1 MKLLQNT
8 IVLLILLAI
17 APIEP
22 AMARDASNFQ
32 LKKEVAITANNLLLP
47 VVFRDRSLSKEE
59 QDKRYQQIRLYVF
72 VDEGKTLVH
81 KQVFDFPRDL
91 KDVTYWG
98 YLDMS
103 EYVGQNAILGCDRP
117 GREILFDQV
126 KFSDEQGEYREPL
139 YSEKMRPQYHF
150 TPKQGWSNDPN
161 GLYYADGLYHMSFQ
175 NGALNRGWGNIYWG
189 HAVSKDLLHW
199 EESSDWPRLLRS
211 GGGGFTRRH
220 PSMANGECYSGGA
233 VVDVD
238 NRLGLQEPGGPL
250 TVVIA
255 YTDSSGFG
263 ECLAVSTDGGKRFV
277 NMENNPAIV
286 LPNVHNPKDKK
297 SWGRDPKP
305 FWHEPTQRWVM
316 VTYLMGEVPGM
327 VSGHMTFY
335 TSQDMKTWEYASTT
349 EKLFPESYPDVNGKP
364 NPASRDSSKKDFHE
378 CPDFFELPV
387 DGDETNNKW
396 VLIGGAMKY
405 QVGSF
410 DGTSFTPDE
419 KVYHQNMFGDMK
431 AGQAFSNVPFD
442 RVVYVLWSRLR
453 TNTEPMPPFVQGIT
467 LPVEFTLNST
477 PQGLRLRTHPI
488 AEMATIRGK
497 ELYSKANISL
507 KTNEVFS
514 FDPTMD
520 TIEVEMSG
528 TASTDAKVLIVNFG
542 EGNDLALDFS
552 QQEVKGIKIEGAP
565 QAGKTF
571 SLRFFID
578 RAQWNVFVNDGV
590 SYHHYAR
597 RDTGQPLKNF
607 NMVVRHGGTVTID
620 SLKVHEVKSVW
631 NKK

>member
-1 MKLLQNT
+1 MFLR
-8 IVLLILLAI
+8 
-17 APIEP
+17 
-22 AMARDASNFQ
+22 M
-32 LKKEVAITANNLLLP
+32 NN
-47 VVFRDRSLSKEE
+47 
-59 QDKRYQQIRLYVF
+59 
-72 VDEGKTLVH
+72 
-81 KQVFDFPRDL
+81 
-91 KDVTYWG
+91 
-98 YLDMS
+98 
-103 EYVGQNAILGCDRP
+103 
-117 GREILFDQV
+117 
-126 KFSDEQGEYREPL
+126 
-139 YSEKMRPQYHF
+139 
-150 TPKQGWSNDPN
+150 
-161 GLYYADGLYHMSFQ
+161 
-175 NGALNRGWGNIYWG
+175 
-189 HAVSKDLLHW
+189 
-199 EESSDWPRLLRS
+199 
-211 GGGGFTRRH
+211 
-220 PSMANGECYSGGA
+220 
-233 VVDVD
+233 
-238 NRLGLQEPGGPL
+238 
-250 TVVIA
+250 
-255 YTDSSGFG
+255 
-263 ECLAVSTDGGKRFV
+263 
-277 NMENNPAIV
+277 
-286 LPNVHNPKDKK
+286 
-297 SWGRDPKP
+297 
-305 FWHEPTQRWVM
+305 
-316 VTYLMGEVPGM
+316 
-327 VSGHMTFY
+327 
-335 TSQDMKTWEYASTT
+335 
-349 EKLFPESYPDVNGKP
+349 
-364 NPASRDSSKKDFHE
+364 
-378 CPDFFELPV
+378 
-387 DGDETNNKW
+387 
-396 VLIGGAMKY
+396 
-405 QVGSF
+405 
-410 DGTSFTPDE
+410 
-419 KVYHQNMFGDMK
+419 NMFGDMK

-453 TNTEPMPPFVQGIT
+453 TNTEPIPPFVQGIT